1 MTTADRV
8 RKIISTIGAVNA
20 AWLTDS
26 AILGEL
32 GLDSLDLVEIVME
45 IENEFG
51 FDIPDVAVEQLHT
64 VGDAIRYVE
73 QHAPAVG

>member
-8 RKIISTIGAVNA
+8 RKIIATFGAVDIA
-20 AWLTDS
+20 SLTDS

-32 GLDSLDLVEIVME
+32 GLDSLDLVEIVMG

-51 FDIPDVAVEQLHT
+51 FDIPDVALEELHT

>member
-8 RKIISTIGAVNA
+8 RKIISTMGAVDA
-20 AWLTDS
+20 ASLTDS
-26 AILGEL
+26 AILDEL
-32 GLDSLDLVEIVME
+32 GLDSLDLVEIVMGLE
-45 IENEFG
+45 EEFG
-51 FDIPDVAVEQLHT
+51 FEIPDEMVEQLRT

>member
-1 MTTADRV
+1 MTTADRA

-20 AWLTDS
+20 ASLTDS

-32 GLDSLDLVEIVME
+32 GLDSLDLVEIVMG
-45 IENEFG
+45 IENEFD
-51 FDIPDVAVEQLHT
+51 FDIPDGAVEQLST

>member
-8 RKIISTIGAVNA
+8 RKIIATFGAVNA
-20 AWLTDS
+20 ASLTDS

-32 GLDSLDLVEIVME
+32 GLDSLDLVEIVMG
-45 IENEFG
+45 IENEFD
-51 FDIPDVAVEQLHT
+51 FDIPDGAVEQLST